1 MRVPIV
7 VIILG
12 IFSSVARAAVYR
24 VPEEYSTIRQAV
36 KAARKGDTVRVGP
49 GTYEEQLVLEQS
61 IRLIG
66 EDCKTCILKGD
77 GSRNSTTIVTVVD
90 SLHISGF
97 TIRDAHNG
105 IFVKSGASLE
115 IEDCCIAGCLEDG
128 IGFEPAFNTNL
139 FMRNCFVT
147 ESGDGIDLES
157 TQGMILSSRF
167 VKNKDDGVDYDGDA
181 GVLVYGCEFVDNK
194 DDGIEI
200 RIAKRTGAIIL
211 NSVLE
216 GNGEDGIEIINSAKK
231 DGIYNWLCVQNC
243 RFKNNRRF
251 GVGFVAH
258 KIEAHTGEM
267 LKTAVYAVGNIFS
280 ADGEGNVSPN
290 YAPVFDAPQNYPK
303 IVKATIERMGKK
315 VSQELVVKMPLLV
328 GVYNLRPTTD
338 GTMVRDAEGV
348 LVFGN
353 RIYVAD
359 DEARAIFVLDRRTGA
374 VVKAA
379 STYPFPGG
387 SYRAPGPEGLDVVP
401 YKGKNALL
409 LSDDEGMLLF
419 TLSLEK
425 DSFGHVFHRQ
435 DTSAIGK
442 VEGIEQIGNQLILA
456 ADHNKLY
463 RREAEDLQ
471 KGEEPI
477 ALTFEEFGSH
487 IAGVGAD
494 KTVSHVFATLSGYG
508 TEGTAGRRNHK
519 GALFEIDP
527 KLKKVHGF
535 WHLGPFSNDPR
546 GVSLSDGL
554 VYVADGKSDFKDA
567 ETGEM
572 NRGGI
577 KVFVFL
583 LDDSWKVLNKAL
595 PLLPVRYDVKVNS
608 N

>member
-1 MRVPIV
+1 MRIPIV
-7 VIILG
+7 AIILG
-12 IFSSVARAAVYR
+12 IFSSVAQAAVYR
-24 VPEEYSTIRQAV
+24 VPEDYSTISQAV
-36 KAARKGDTVRVGP
+36 KVARKGDTVRVGP
-49 GTYEEQLVLEQS
+49 GTYKEQLVLEQS
-61 IRLIG
+61 IKLIG
-66 EDCKTCILKGD
+66 EDSKTCILKGD
-77 GSRNSTTIVTVVD
+77 GSRNSSTIVTVSD
-90 SLHISGF
+90 SLYISGF

-105 IFVKSGASLE
+105 IFVKSGGSLE
-115 IEDCCIAGCLEDG
+115 IENCSIAGCLDDG
-128 IGFEPAFNTNL
+128 IGFEPAFNTTL

-147 ESGDGIDLES
+147 ETGDGVGLES

-181 GVLVYGCEFVDNK
+181 GVLVYGCEFVDNG

-211 NSVLE
+211 NSVFE
-216 GNGEDGIEIINSAKK
+216 GNGEDGIEIINSPKE
-231 DGIYNWLCVQNC
+231 DGIYNLLCVQNC

-251 GVGFVAH
+251 GVGFVPH
-258 KIEAHTGEM
+258 KIEEHTGEM

-280 ADGEGNVSPN
+280 DNGEGNVSPN
-290 YAPVFDAPQNYPK
+290 YAPVFDARQNYPK
-303 IVKATIERMGKK
+303 AVKATIERMGKK
-315 VSQELVVKMPLLV
+315 VSQELAVKIPLLV

-338 GTMVRDAEGV
+338 GTIVRDVEGV

-379 STYPFPGG
+379 STNPFPGG
-387 SYRAPGPEGLDVVP
+387 SYKAPGPEGLDIVP
-401 YKGKNALL
+401 YKGMDALL
-409 LSDDEGMLLF
+409 LSDDDGTSLF
-419 TLSLEK
+419 TLSLAK
-425 DSFGHVFHRQ
+425 DSFGQVFRRQ

-442 VEGIEQIGNQLILA
+442 VEGVERIGNQLILA
-456 ADHNKLY
+456 AGHNKLY
-463 RREAEDLQ
+463 RRGAEDLQ

-477 ALTFEEFGSH
+477 TLTFEDFGSH

-494 KTVSHVFATLSGYG
+494 KTGSRVFVTLSGYG
-508 TEGTAGRRNHK
+508 TKDTAVRRNHK
-519 GALFEIDP
+519 STLFEIDP
-527 KLKKVHGF
+527 KLKKLYGF

-554 VYVADGKSDFKDA
+554 IYIADGKSDFKDK

-583 LDDSWKVLNKAL
+583 LDDNWKALNKAL
-595 PLLPVRYDVKVNS
+595 PLLPVRYDVKANS